1 MRTQLEQFLNKETL
15 FYAIFD
21 QYDETA
27 KGRVVAVVKDI
38 RVKDSKEILTD
49 HVWINR
55 TSGMKDLKLRQ
66 GDIVSFYAQAE
77 KYAHGPGS
85 RNAKVGSFDYGLS
98 RIRDLRL
105 HRQFSKKDDRWP
117 HFLLNKDILESISNE

>member
-1 MRTQLEQFLNKETL
+1 MRVQLEQFLNKEIL

-21 QYDETA
+21 QYSETA

-38 RVKDSKEILTD
+38 RLKDSNDILTD

-66 GDIVSFYAQAE
+66 GDIVSFFAQVE
-77 KYAHGPGS
+77 KYAHAPGTRS
-85 RNAKVGSFDYGLS
+85 AKVGSFDYGLS
-98 RIRDLRL
+98 RVRDLRL
-105 HRQFSKKDDRWP
+105 HRQFSKKDERWP
-117 HFLLNKDILESISNE
+117 HFLLNKDLMEGFNNE